1 MNVCMYVCI
10 SALRMGKT
18 LGEEISR
25 DFFVLHESLFGPFY
39 GFGGDD
45 GGDYKTKTT
54 NTTKKDTA
62 YTRYFSKKLIYR
74 MQ

>member
-1 MNVCMYVCI
+1 MYVHI
-10 SALRMGKT
+10 SVLRMGKT

-25 DFFVLHESLFGPFY
+25 DFFVLHESLFRPFY

-45 GGDYKTKTT
+45 GGDCKTKTT

-74 MQ
+74 MH